1 MYRIINSLATAEYN
15 RQISAVEVNFSG
27 YGDPDLYHDT
37 MDIAMNIALIY
48 RTNRWL
54 FFKDCFHDIGVENF
68 LFFVRKWSNKFNVL
82 FDPDADTPCQVGL
95 VTADETYHHLLA
107 QHKWLENPQEKFS
120 NLQIA
125 LFTHREEAYGYLSS
139 QPQEKITS
147 A

>member
-15 RQISAVEVNFSG
+15 RQISAVEVTFSG
-27 YGDPDLYHDT
+27 HGDPDLYHDT

-54 FFKDCFHDIGVENF
+54 FFKDCFHDIDVESF

-95 VTADETYHHLLA
+95 VTADESHRPLIE
-107 QHKWLENPQEKFS
+107 QHKWLKNPQERFS
-120 NLQIA
+120 NLQIE
-125 LFTHREEAYGYLSS
+125 LFTHREEAYDYLSALTN
-139 QPQEKITS
+139 QKITS